1 MLCTLLLMYYAA
13 KISESQKVSMWLILG
28 GRVTNDPVELSLVTI
43 WWFGVRIAAGKK
55 KNQSIGFQGSCIY
68 NYSSLFWLRS
78 VDILGS
84 GLTWFWWG
92 WGWSMLLVCPT
103 PVCVYTHAQEWSYT
117 HIKDQVVRVRVWWIT
132 ETQKDP
138 VCTLTDRGINV
149 LLYSKCK

>member
-84 GLTWFWWG
+84 GLTWFWLGQGGGCQWVR
-92 WGWSMLLVCPT
+92 LLMILNSIVSCPFALLDFNDSHLQFFEHGHHT
-103 PVCVYTHAQEWSYT
+103 AGA
-117 HIKDQVVRVRVWWIT
+117 VVSA
-132 ETQKDP
+132 
-138 VCTLTDRGINV
+138 CGMSLSV
-149 LLYSKCK
+149 LSCRNDC